1 MPGQGGGDAAGSDRA
16 GPRRMGV
23 SVSREC
29 VGVTLDNIDEL
40 PKGCRR
46 CVYWELPPH
55 LGEQAEEFGTVEL
68 EKEAWVS
75 GVLLEWGSCGRIAH
89 VEGVPAGYTFYAP
102 PAAVPRAAAFPTS
115 PVGADA
121 VLLCGLHVV
130 PDFSCVGVGRL
141 LVQDVVRDLSRR
153 GVKAL
158 EAFGDTAER
167 PRGEAH
173 GRTAE
178 DTPSCVLPA
187 AFLRA
192 VGFKTVAHHHRWPR
206 LRLEM
211 RTGFSWKEDVEAA
224 IAQLLGTVTV
234 TTAPAAP
241 VGAYGM

>member
-1 MPGQGGGDAAGSDRA
+1 MPSRGRDGAAGRT
-16 GPRRMGV
+16 GV

-29 VGVTLDNIDEL
+29 VGITLDNIEEL

-55 LGEQAEEFGTVEL
+55 LGSQAEEFGTLEI
-68 EKEAWVS
+68 EKESWVS
-75 GVLLEWGSCGRIAH
+75 GVLLEWGSCGRIGH
-89 VEGVPAGYTFYAP
+89 VDGVPAGYAFYAP

-130 PDFSCVGVGRL
+130 PDFSGSGIGRL

-173 GRTAE
+173 GRTGQ

-192 VGFKTVAHHHRWPR
+192 VGFKTVAPHHRWPR

-224 IAQLLGTVTV
+224 IAQLLGSVTV

-241 VGAYGM
+241 VGAPR